1 MNWQKKTRSTSLFC
15 CIRSVSLFVH
25 HAVHK
30 QVCCHSAGSG
40 ARTIGGKRGRCQEK
54 KPELLKPVLSL
65 NKSSWTHSL
74 CEQSLY
80 SSLKWPFFQNSLFC
94 MWRSSHWTRQAHYTT
109 WTVFAKGL
117 EAQFIEEMEGP
128 TVPQTGSVTKYNK
141 DSVMQPLPSTGNQL
155 LVWPIT
161 AAVKNALNAKGCCPS
176 YWPSQ
181 N

>member
-25 HAVHK
+25 HVVHK

-94 MWRSSHWTRQAHYTT
+94 MWRSSHWTRQAHYNT
-109 WTVFAKGL
+109 WTIFAKLYGL
-117 EAQFIEEMEGP
+117 QSYIKWSPVYRRNGGTYSP
-128 TVPQTGSVTKYNK
+128 TNWLSDKVQ
-141 DSVMQPLPSTGNQL
+141 
-155 LVWPIT
+155 
-161 AAVKNALNAKGCCPS
+161 
-176 YWPSQ
+176 
-181 N
+181 